1 MSFDIFGNSG
11 RRKGTI
17 RKERGF
23 FGDTSYVT
31 RDNYGR
37 KKSTTRKETGFF
49 GDTGYVTRDNYRE
62 FDSCLQ
68 FFTNQIAQNV
78 DYINAFEFFYCQIR

>member
-49 GDTGYVTRDNYRE
+49 GDTSYVTRDE
-62 FDSCLQ
+62 II
-68 FFTNQIAQNV
+68 TEEKNQQQ
-78 DYINAFEFFYCQIR
+78 EKKQIFLEIQVM

>member
-37 KKSTTRKETGFF
+37 KKSTTRKETDFF
-49 GDTGYVTRDNYRE
+49 GNTSYVTRDQYGRKINLNTHN
-62 FDSCLQ
+62 LQ
-68 FFTNQIAQNV
+68 VTI
-78 DYINAFEFFYCQIR
+78 

>member
-31 RDNYGR
+31 RD
-37 KKSTTRKETGFF
+37 KCETKI
-49 GDTGYVTRDNYRE
+49 N
-62 FDSCLQ
+62 
-68 FFTNQIAQNV
+68 QNV
-78 DYINAFEFFYCQIR
+78 

>member
-49 GDTGYVTRDNYRE
+49 GQQERKQDFLAIQVM
-62 FDSCLQ
+62 
-68 FFTNQIAQNV
+68 
-78 DYINAFEFFYCQIR
+78 

>member
-37 KKSTTRKETGFF
+37 KKSTTRKETG
-49 GDTGYVTRDNYRE
+49 E
-62 FDSCLQ
+62 EK
-68 FFTNQIAQNV
+68 NQQQ
-78 DYINAFEFFYCQIR
+78 EKKQIFLEIQVM

>member
-37 KKSTTRKETGFF
+37 KKSTTK
-49 GDTGYVTRDNYRE
+49 VM
-62 FDSCLQ
+62 
-68 FFTNQIAQNV
+68 
-78 DYINAFEFFYCQIR
+78 

>member
-49 GDTGYVTRDNYRE
+49 GDTVERH
-62 FDSCLQ
+62 F
-68 FFTNQIAQNV
+68 I
-78 DYINAFEFFYCQIR
+78 YC

>member
-37 KKSTTRKETGFF
+37 KKSTTRKEQDFLAIQ
-49 GDTGYVTRDNYRE
+49 VM
-62 FDSCLQ
+62 
-68 FFTNQIAQNV
+68 
-78 DYINAFEFFYCQIR
+78 

>member
-23 FGDTSYVT
+23 FGDTKLCNK
-31 RDNYGR
+31 R
-37 KKSTTRKETGFF
+37 
-49 GDTGYVTRDNYRE
+49 
-62 FDSCLQ
+62 
-68 FFTNQIAQNV
+68 
-78 DYINAFEFFYCQIR
+78 

>member
-49 GDTGYVTRDNYRE
+49 GDTSYVTRDERKQD
-62 FDSCLQ
+62 FLAIQ
-68 FFTNQIAQNV
+68 V
-78 DYINAFEFFYCQIR
+78 M

>member
-37 KKSTTRKETGFF
+37 KKSTTRKKLCNK
-49 GDTGYVTRDNYRE
+49 R
-62 FDSCLQ
+62 
-68 FFTNQIAQNV
+68 
-78 DYINAFEFFYCQIR
+78 